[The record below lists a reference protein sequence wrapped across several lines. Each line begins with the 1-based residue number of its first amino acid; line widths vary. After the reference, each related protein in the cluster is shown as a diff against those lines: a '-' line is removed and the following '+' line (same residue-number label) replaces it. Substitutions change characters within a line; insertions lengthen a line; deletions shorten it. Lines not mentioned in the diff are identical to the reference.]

1 MRSTRRTTL
10 RTAAVLA
17 GAAAVLALPV
27 GSAFADSPAVPE
39 PEALPG
45 IEQPS
50 VDPSVEPS
58 VEPPV
63 EPSVDPSVPP
73 VTPPVTPPTK
83 PQVKPEVRPEVRAY
97 VTTVKLADGSVA
109 KVYKIGD
116 NHFEADI
123 FAGSTKLDT
132 LVSTGG
138 GAAYGQ
144 SNGLHVVL
152 QPNGTVTSWM
162 EGAERPKP
170 VEKPKPQIKPEA
182 KKESSVRVTLP
193 DGRIAKLVD
202 GANGKRVE
210 ISTPKGTSLGTIDL
224 KHPGTRHDGW
234 TYKLVQDGKRVKF
247 VVIDGR
253 GGGNSWVYDFDGK
266 LIEKYTVDPA
276 KKDVK
281 KDAKDAK
288 QHVTK
293 DDTKPVVGKVVPK
306 GGVKAGAEG
315 VAPSNGDT
323 PALVAA
329 GGGMAAVGAA
339 GLGFAMLRRNRTE
352 GEG

>member
-10 RTAAVLA
+10 RTAAVVA
-17 GAAAVLALPV
+17 GAATVLALPV

-39 PEALPG
+39 PEVLPG
-45 IEQPS
+45 VEQPA

-73 VTPPVTPPTK
+73 TPRPTTPPVTPEPK
-83 PQVKPEVRPEVRAY
+83 PSVRAY

-123 FAGSTKLDT
+123 LAGPTKLDT
-132 LVSTGG
+132 LVSKGG
-138 GAAYGQ
+138 AAAYGQ
-144 SNGLHVVL
+144 NNGLHVVL

-162 EGAERPKP
+162 EGAPKP
-170 VEKPKPQIKPEA
+170 KPKPQPDVEKDA
-182 KKESSVRVTLP
+182 RKDVRKESSVRVTMP

-202 GANGKRVE
+202 GPNGKRVE
-210 ISTPKGTSLGTIDL
+210 ISMPNGTALGTIDL
-224 KHPGTRHDGW
+224 KRPSTQNDGW

-247 VVIDGR
+247 VVIDGK
-253 GGGNSWVYDFDGK
+253 GGGNSWVYDFSGR
-266 LIEKYTVDPA
+266 LIEKYTVDP
-276 KKDVK
+276 VK
-281 KDAKDAK
+281 KDAKRDGK
-288 QHVTK
+288 K
-293 DDTKPVVGKVVPK
+293 DLKTGEKRDVRVVPK

-315 VAPSNGDT
+315 VDPSEGES
-323 PALVAA
+323 PVLVAA
-329 GGGMAAVGAA
+329 GGSMASAGAA
-339 GLGFAMLRRNRTE
+339 GLGFALLRRRRAG